1 MLGWMN
7 LLGSAAAWFDVFLE
21 GWARFQMRLLLPC
34 AFFEFS
40 LGVELF
46 GARFVFLLVLEG
58 LEFQSEVGGVFSGA
72 FRYQPCQSWMG
83 YWRFL
88 LDGGGD
94 SLGCCAVD

>member
-40 LGVELF
+40 LGVEFF
-46 GARFVFLLVLEG
+46 GAGLAVCWSWRDLSFSRRSAVCFLVH
-58 LEFQSEVGGVFSGA
+58 SDISPVRVGWDTGGSF
-72 FRYQPCQSWMG
+72 WMAAAIR
-83 YWRFL
+83 W
-88 LDGGGD
+88 
-94 SLGCCAVD
+94 AVVR